1 MGCVFFSPRPWRIL
15 SGAQVLAMFTFDSFS
30 QWNRSP
36 RPLSRHRPCKN
47 LFPIR
52 TAMFKKVSKFY
63 LKWRFLK
70 YFTME
75 RRRTQILLLGN
86 TERASLTSIVATAEP
101 GSPTN
106 FAPIS
111 FSAWNSAH
119 HRPGKVTAKKDPA
132 ENSSSRQKT
141 AGAGRSQQE
150 QAEAIRSQQKPA
162 AAATAAAG
170 TI

>member
-1 MGCVFFSPRPWRIL
+1 MLRLAGGASSP
-15 SGAQVLAMFTFDSFS
+15 
-30 QWNRSP
+30 
-36 RPLSRHRPCKN
+36 
-47 LFPIR
+47 
-52 TAMFKKVSKFY
+52 
-63 LKWRFLK
+63 
-70 YFTME
+70 
-75 RRRTQILLLGN
+75 
-86 TERASLTSIVATAEP
+86 SIIATATAEP
-101 GSPTN
+101 GSPIN

-170 TI
+170 RI

>member
-1 MGCVFFSPRPWRIL
+1 MLRLAGGASSP
-15 SGAQVLAMFTFDSFS
+15 
-30 QWNRSP
+30 
-36 RPLSRHRPCKN
+36 
-47 LFPIR
+47 
-52 TAMFKKVSKFY
+52 
-63 LKWRFLK
+63 
-70 YFTME
+70 
-75 RRRTQILLLGN
+75 
-86 TERASLTSIVATAEP
+86 SIIATATVEP
-101 GSPTN
+101 GSPIN

-170 TI
+170 RI